1 MSAMPAISMVV
12 PCFNEAVGLA
22 EFHRR
27 ATDTCAQEAGM
38 AYEMI
43 LVDDGSGDDT
53 WRVIQDIA
61 ARDPRVI
68 GVRLMRNH
76 GHQAAASAGLA
87 LARGER
93 IMLIDA
99 DLQDPPELLADMMR
113 LMSERDADVVFGQR
127 TARQGETWFKTASAR
142 TFYRLLS
149 RLAAVPIP
157 QDTGDFRLMRRRI
170 VDMLIAMPERQRFIR
185 GMVSWVGGRQ
195 FALAY
200 ERQAR
205 YADVSKYSLVKMVR
219 FAVDAI
225 TSFSIVPLRLAT
237 LLGFAATFVAFGL
250 MILTLWNWAIG
261 NTVTGWSS
269 LMAATVFF
277 GAVQLIVLGILG
289 EYVGRLFQEAKHRP
303 LFLVDQ
309 VVADGLHLTL
319 PPEFASLGPS
329 ARLDVWNSLLGAK
342 AVA

>member
-1 MSAMPAISMVV
+1 MMSAPEISLVA
-12 PCFNEAVGLA
+12 PCFNESVGLE
-22 EFHRR
+22 EFYRR
-27 ATDTCAQEAGM
+27 AAACCRREAGDE
-38 AYEMI
+38 YEII
-43 LVDDGSGDDT
+43 LVDDGSGDDS
-53 WRVIQDIA
+53 WGVIQHIA

-87 LARGER
+87 LARGAR

-113 LMSERDADVVFGQR
+113 LMTERDADVVFGQR
-127 TARQGETWFKTASAR
+127 TARQGETRFKTVSAR
-142 TFYRLLS
+142 MFYRLLS

-195 FALAY
+195 LAFAY

-219 FAVDAI
+219 FAIDAI

-237 LLGFAATFVAFGL
+237 LLGFAAACVAGGL
-250 MILTLWNWAIG
+250 MLLTLWDWAIG

-269 LMAATVFF
+269 LMAAIVFF

-329 ARLDVWNSLLGAK
+329 ARLDVWNSIIAGK